1 MEQYFRGSNFFSGG
15 SMRLNI
21 VLILSLGVFYGDA
34 GAQQVL
40 TLNECVTIAL
50 ENNSQI
56 LNAGFALNTSKAQK
70 LASFSNILPSIS
82 LNGGPSRFH
91 RGPSTRTGYG
101 PGGSDPETGDVIYGA
116 TVQVS
121 PSNTVTDY
129 NMGIN
134 LSQTLWDQGKM
145 MRNIQ
150 QAESSVRASSRNEE
164 AAKITV
170 IATVKSNYYEFAKVI
185 AQREVRV
192 ESVQLAE
199 EQLNQSQVKYEIG
212 TVAQIDVFR
221 SRVLLDQSKIALI
234 DHDLLIH
241 QAKNNLNLAM
251 GRDIEASLEIDS
263 DIPLAISYR
272 RSNEELVQLAFR
284 NNATIKQQDE
294 LLLNSDFGIKIAK
307 ADRYPSLN
315 YNVSYSRS
323 NSQFDLLYNDFSR
336 NFSINGRI
344 SLSYNLFDGFQTRAN
359 IKQAE
364 NTYRINEENLEL
376 AKRNA
381 ESNVTI
387 LNRQLLAYEEK
398 IVINRSMVAAA
409 EEDLR
414 LANERYR
421 VGSGT
426 LYETID
432 AQVSLTAARYSL
444 LELQYNSLTA
454 ESNLKAQLGETG
466 LER

>member
-1 MEQYFRGSNFFSGG
+1 
-15 SMRLNI
+15 MRRNI
-21 VLILSLGVFYGDA
+21 LLILSLGVVYGSA

-40 TLNECVTIAL
+40 TLNECVNIAL
-50 ENNSQI
+50 ENNPQI
-56 LNAGFALNTSKAQK
+56 VNAGYELNSSRAQK
-70 LASFSNILPSIS
+70 LASFNNILPSIS
-82 LNGGPSRFH
+82 LSGGPSRFH
-91 RGPSTRTGYG
+91 RAPSTRTGYG
-101 PGGSDPETGDVIYGA
+101 PIGSDPTTGDVIYGA

-129 NMGIN
+129 NMRIN
-134 LSQTLWDQGKM
+134 FGQTLWDHGKM

-150 QAESSVRASSRNEE
+150 QAESSVRASLRNED

-170 IATVKSNYYEFAKVI
+170 IAGVKSNYYEMAKVI

-199 EQLNQSQVKYEIG
+199 EQLNQSQIKYEIG

-221 SRVLLDQSKIALI
+221 SQVNLDQSKIALI
-234 DHDLLIH
+234 DHDLLIQ

-251 GRDIEASLEIDS
+251 GRDIEAPLEIETN
-263 DIPLAISYR
+263 IPLAISFR
-272 RSNEELVQLAFR
+272 RSNEELLKLALR
-284 NNATIKQQDE
+284 NNTAIKQQEE
-294 LLLNSDFGIKIAK
+294 LLLNSDIGIKIAK
-307 ADRYPSLN
+307 ADRYPSLS
-315 YNVSYSRS
+315 YNLGYSRS
-323 NSQFDLLYNDFSR
+323 NSQLDLLYNDFSR
-336 NFSINGRI
+336 NFTLNGGI
-344 SLSYNLFDGFQTRAN
+344 SLNYNLFDGFQTRAN

-364 NTYRINEENLEL
+364 NSYLIHEENLKL
-376 AKRNA
+376 ATRNA
-381 ESNVTI
+381 ESNVTN

-432 AQVSLTAARYSL
+432 AQVSLTTARYSL
-444 LELQYNSLTA
+444 LELQYDSLTA
-454 ESNLKAQLGETG
+454 ESNLKAELGETDF
-466 LER
+466 E